1 MVKNT
6 LKDPV
11 RDKRNRLSFKAGMPP
26 GTLVHIGK
34 ENNQQVSFSLVRYN
48 SETAEEIHVSSVKQ
62 CVDALKTGFITWVN
76 VNGIHNTA
84 VIEEIG
90 KAFDLHPIVLEDIAN
105 TEQRPK
111 FEDFDD
117 YVFFTLKN
125 LDFNKNERMINY
137 DQMSFIFTDHLVISF
152 QEKEQGLFDS
162 IKERL
167 LNGKSKTRSRGAD
180 FLVYLLIDAVV
191 DTYFSVIEEQEV
203 EIEHLEEEI
212 LKEVKNNSLKEI
224 QNIKRDLIILLR
236 SVYPLR
242 EGIAKLEKR
251 ESKFISDDTQMF
263 YRDIYD
269 HTIHIIESIETQR
282 DILSGLMDIYLSSIS
297 NRMNSVMKVLTVI
310 ATIFIPI
317 TFLAGVYGMNFK
329 VLPELGWD
337 YGYLYFWLICAAAVI
352 GMLVYFR
359 RKKWL

>member
-1 MVKNT
+1 MDKKT
-6 LKDPV
+6 IKDPV
-11 RDKRNRLSFKAGMPP
+11 RDKRKRLSFKAGMPP

-34 ENNQQVSFSLVRYN
+34 ESNQQVSFSLVSYN
-48 SETAEEIHVSSVKQ
+48 TETAEEIPVSSVQQ
-62 CVDALKTGFITWVN
+62 CVDAMKKGFIMWIN
-76 VNGIHNTA
+76 VNGIHNTC

-90 KAFDLHPIVLEDIAN
+90 KAFNLHPIVLEDITN

-137 DQMSFIFTDHLVISF
+137 DQMSFIFTDQLVISF
-152 QEKEQGLFDS
+152 QEKEQGIFDL

-167 LNGKSKTRSRGAD
+167 LNGKSKSRSRGAD

-212 LKEVKNNSLKEI
+212 LKDVKGDSLKEI
-224 QNIKRDLIILLR
+224 QNIKRDLIVLLR

-242 EGIAKLEKR
+242 EGISKLEKR

-263 YRDIYD
+263 FRDIYN

-297 NRMNSVMKVLTVI
+297 NRMNAVMKVLTVI

-317 TFLAGVYGMNFK
+317 TFVAGVYGMNFK
-329 VLPELGWD
+329 VLPELGWE
-337 YGYLYFWLICAAAVI
+337 YGYLYFWIICIAVVI
-352 GMLVYFR
+352 GMLIYFR